1 MILKRLWFAVLFAG
15 LLAGMSPTRADG
27 QESPL
32 QQQPQHHH
40 YKLVDM
46 GALGGPQSIVF
57 ELNTRNL
64 NNQGT
69 FAACADT
76 PNLDP
81 NNPQTPYFGYPD
93 FQIDPYIQHVFN
105 WKKGKVTDL
114 GALPGGGSSCMQ
126 WISEEGW
133 IAGGSAN
140 GLIDPLTGYPELN
153 ATLWKNGQI
162 INLGTLGGNES
173 LAWSLNDKGQ
183 VAGYALNATPDP
195 FAGAVFANG
204 ATQAR
209 AFLWQN
215 GNIRDLGTLGGPDS
229 DALLVNNAGQVAG
242 LATTGWTINST
253 TQSPTVDPFLWEN
266 GKMIDLGTLGGTY
279 GYPNAL
285 NSRGQVVGDSNVA
298 GDQNF
303 DFHAFLWEHGAIK
316 DLGTLGGT
324 RSEPRWINEA
334 GEVAGWALLPGNQVV
349 HATLWKNGKIVDLGV
364 LPGSPCSYANGVDA
378 LGQVLG
384 AVQQCPDMGPRIAFL
399 WENGDMVDL
408 NVLLLPGSDLHL
420 IGADN
425 GNDRGEIVV
434 EGTLPNGDLHAA
446 LLIPCDENHLDI
458 EGCDY
463 SLVDSAT
470 AALLHSAQTTQAQ
483 PANPAKLSPARVT
496 ANPRLSFMNR
506 HHRFGALPP
515 K

>member
-1 MILKRLWFAVLFAG
+1 MILKQLWFVV
-15 LLAGMSPTRADG
+15 LLAGLVAGTCPTRADG
-27 QESPL
+27 QESQL
-32 QQQPQHHH
+32 KEKPQHHH

-46 GALGGPQSIVF
+46 GALGGQQSVVF
-57 ELNTRNL
+57 EVNVRYL
-64 NNQGT
+64 NNSGI

-76 PNLDP
+76 PNFDP
-81 NNPQTPYFGYPD
+81 NNPQNPYFGYPD

-126 WISEEGW
+126 WINDNGW

-162 INLGTLGGNES
+162 LNLGTLGGNES
-173 LAWSLNDKGQ
+173 LAWSVNDKGQ
-183 VAGYALNATPDP
+183 VAGYALNATPDA
-195 FAGAVFANG
+195 FTSSVTFSGGAT
-204 ATQAR
+204 TQAR

-215 GNIRDLGTLGGPDS
+215 GQMKDLGTLGGPDS

-242 LATTGWTINST
+242 LAMTA
-253 TQSPTVDPFLWEN
+253 QLPTVDPFLWEN

-279 GYPNAL
+279 GFPNAM
-285 NSRGQVVGDSNVA
+285 NNRGQVVGDSNVA
-298 GDQNF
+298 GDQ
-303 DFHAFLWEHGAIK
+303 DFHAFLWDHGLMK

-334 GEVAGWALLPGNQVV
+334 GEVAGWALFPGNQVV
-349 HATLWKNGKIVDLGV
+349 HATLWKKGKIVDLGV

-384 AVQQCPDMGPRIAFL
+384 AVQQCPDLGPRVAFL

-408 NVLLLPGSDLHL
+408 NSLVLPGTELHL
-420 IGADN
+420 IGAVN

-434 EGTLPNGDLHAA
+434 GGTLPNGDLHAG
-446 LLIPCDENHLDI
+446 LLIPCDENHPNID
-458 EGCDY
+458 GCDY
-463 SLVDSAT
+463 GLVEAAT
-470 AALLHSAQTTQAQ
+470 PVLLQSAQTTQPAV
-483 PANPAKLSPARVT
+483 ANPAKLSPAGT
-496 ANPRLSFMNR
+496 IADPHSLFLNR
-506 HHRFGALPP
+506 HRRFGALTP